1 MCCVLGLFFY
11 LGGQNE
17 TRLGSVITRFTVG
30 GSGFPSSRS
39 GCQVGAIYYLFEPRS
54 RERRGWLSRLTT
66 GSPSALSDPTKVR
79 WCSDALPFPGGQ
91 TPNHLQTT

>member
-1 MCCVLGLFFY
+1 MLEEGNDALRSDFKYY

-39 GCQVGAIYYLFEPRS
+39 GCRVGANYFL
-54 RERRGWLSRLTT
+54 
-66 GSPSALSDPTKVR
+66 
-79 WCSDALPFPGGQ
+79 
-91 TPNHLQTT
+91 

>member
-1 MCCVLGLFFY
+1 MLEEGNDALRSDCFFY

-39 GCQVGAIYYLFEPRS
+39 GCRVGAIKLYEPRS
-54 RERRGWLSRLTT
+54 GESR
-66 GSPSALSDPTKVR
+66 ALV
-79 WCSDALPFPGGQ
+79 
-91 TPNHLQTT
+91 

>member
-1 MCCVLGLFFY
+1 MMCCVLGLFFY

-39 GCQVGAIYYLFEPRS
+39 GCRVGANYFL
-54 RERRGWLSRLTT
+54 
-66 GSPSALSDPTKVR
+66 
-79 WCSDALPFPGGQ
+79 
-91 TPNHLQTT
+91 

>member
-1 MCCVLGLFFY
+1 MMCCVLGLFFY

-39 GCQVGAIYYLFEPRS
+39 GCRVGANISMS
-54 RERRGWLSRLTT
+54 RGLVDVGAGLV
-66 GSPSALSDPTKVR
+66 G
-79 WCSDALPFPGGQ
+79 
-91 TPNHLQTT
+91 

>member
-1 MCCVLGLFFY
+1 MLEEGNDVLRSDYKYY

-39 GCQVGAIYYLFEPRS
+39 GCRVGANIFYEPRS
-54 RERRGWLSRLTT
+54 SGRRGWLSRLTT
-66 GSPSALSDPTKVR
+66 GSPSVR
-79 WCSDALPFPGGQ
+79 MIQPK
-91 TPNHLQTT
+91 

>member
-1 MCCVLGLFFY
+1 MIRCVLDFLFY

-39 GCQVGAIYYLFEPRS
+39 GCQVGAIYFYEPRS
-54 RERRGWLSRLTT
+54 SGSRGWLSRLTT
-66 GSPSALSDPTKVR
+66 GSPSFHTIQSK
-79 WCSDALPFPGGQ
+79 
-91 TPNHLQTT
+91 